1 MSLSR
6 RSVLG
11 TVLAAGL
18 TPHVVK
24 SADGNILRI
33 GYGGLPREKGNPFSN
48 IQTPS
53 ILVTGGVFDGLTR
66 FRRDGSIKP
75 WLATA
80 WEPVNAL
87 IWRFKLRDDVI
98 FSNGK
103 PFDADSVVHTV
114 EYLAGPG
121 PQTEGMRRDMRF
133 LAGAKALDKYT
144 VEIETK
150 APVPMFPRYAA
161 VLLIVE
167 SEAWQSMDVEQ
178 FKDTPVG
185 TGPLRIEEWEPAR
198 CITRANRT
206 SWRPLAIDGVDF
218 TVLPDVSSRIQA
230 LLSGGLDVAYQLAP
244 EDFPTV
250 ESIGGSIASVKDGA
264 TTTIM
269 LHFQR
274 KPGSPLQDVRVRRA
288 LNHAVDKQTI
298 VDVLLGGRTV
308 LATQST
314 VREAYGYDPSL
325 KPFAYDPEKAKALLT
340 EAGYGGGFDMTL
352 QTAGGGTNGW
362 LVVQRVADDLSR
374 VGVRVEVTQLPVN
387 QFLLSFVRD
396 RIEADAFTLQWGTYP
411 ILDAI
416 QTTNI
421 NSCRKPSPWYC
432 DRTIQPVI
440 EAAWVETDPDKALA
454 LRHQVMRHYHE
465 QLPCIYL
472 HENIAF
478 QGIHPRISGYRQTFG
493 YIDFENVRIS

>member
-1 MSLSR
+1 MTPSLAR
-6 RSVLG
+6 
-11 TVLAAGL
+11 
-18 TPHVVK
+18 
-24 SADGNILRI
+24 SADEKILRI

-53 ILVTGGVFDGLTR
+53 ILVTGGIFDGLTR
-66 FRRDGSIKP
+66 FGPDGSMRP

-80 WEPVNAL
+80 WEAVNDL
-87 IWRFKLRDDVI
+87 TWRFKLRDDVV

-103 PFDADSVVHTV
+103 PFDAGSVVHTV

-121 PQTEGMRRDMRF
+121 PMTEGMRRDMRF

-167 SEAWQSMDVEQ
+167 PEAWQSMSVEQ
-178 FKDTPVG
+178 FKETPVG
-185 TGPLRIEEWEPAR
+185 TGPLRVEGWESAR
-198 CITRANRT
+198 CITRTNRT
-206 SWRPLAIDGVDF
+206 SWRTMAIDGVDF

-230 LLSGGLDVAYQLAP
+230 ILSDGLDVVYQLAP
-244 EDFPTV
+244 EDFPTI
-250 ESIGGSIASVKDGA
+250 ESIGGSIASFKDGA
-264 TTTIM
+264 TTTVM
-269 LHFQR
+269 LNFQ
-274 KPGSPLQDVRVRRA
+274 KNPDSPLADKRVRHA

-298 VDVLLGGRTV
+298 VDVLMGGQTV
-308 LATQST
+308 LATQSS
-314 VREAYGYDPSL
+314 VREAYGYDPTL
-325 KPFAYDPEKAKALLT
+325 EPYAYDPDRAKALLA
-340 EAGYGGGFDMTL
+340 EAGYPDGFDMTL
-352 QTAGGGTNGW
+352 ETSGGGTNGRS
-362 LVVQRVADDLSR
+362 VIQRIADDLSR
-374 VGVRVEVTQLPVN
+374 VGVRVEIEQTPVN

-396 RIEADAFTLQWGTYP
+396 RIEADAFSLQWGTYP

-416 QTTNI
+416 QMTNI

-432 DRTIQPVI
+432 DRTFQPVI
-440 EAAWVETDPDKALA
+440 EAAWVETDPDKAIA
-454 LRHQVMRHYHE
+454 LRHQVMRHYHD
-465 QLPCIYL
+465 QVPCIYL

-478 QGIHPRISGYRQTFG
+478 QGVHPRVSGYRQTFH